1 MTSAM
6 KVAAEVVPDGAV
18 LKVRG
23 VLDVAGAMAIRAP
36 VEAMIREGSG
46 PLTIDLGESGVAH
59 SAALSLFLC
68 WQRCAQS
75 RQRPLHFVRVGESMR
90 SLASLS
96 GVDHYLSGF
105 EVESH

>member
-1 MTSAM
+1 MALAAAAT
-6 KVAAEVVPDGAV
+6 AEVIQDGPV
-18 LKVRG
+18 LRVRG
-23 VLDVAGAMAIRAP
+23 VLDVAGAMAVRASGEALIRA
-36 VEAMIREGSG
+36 GSG
-46 PLTIDLGESGVAH
+46 PLTIDLGESPVAH

-75 RQRPLHFVRVGESMR
+75 QQRPLNFVEVGESLR

-105 EVESH
+105 TAESH